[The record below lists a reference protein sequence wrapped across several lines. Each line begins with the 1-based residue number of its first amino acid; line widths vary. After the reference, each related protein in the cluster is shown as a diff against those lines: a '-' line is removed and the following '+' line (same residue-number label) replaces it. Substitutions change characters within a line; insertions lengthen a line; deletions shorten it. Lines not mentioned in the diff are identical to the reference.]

1 MLHTTHPA
9 RRNDNHVIH
18 GLNLHIDM
26 KPLSIRELDRGKG
39 HWVLPWPCVSSLP
52 RSNSPQKHVKISE
65 IGNPGSPAS
74 FKVRCP
80 KGNRARLIPKSGY
93 ETRVIRQ
100 YLSASMDKLMSIVD
114 EGTDCVK
121 CLDVP
126 HKLNSVPDLVG

>member
-1 MLHTTHPA
+1 MA
-9 RRNDNHVIH
+9 
-18 GLNLHIDM
+18 
-26 KPLSIRELDRGKG
+26 KG
-39 HWVLPWPCVSSLP
+39 GPSAPCHDPIPGNVAP
-52 RSNSPQKHVKISE
+52 QPNCPQKHVKISE
-65 IGNPGSPAS
+65 IGNPAS

-80 KGNRARLIPKSGY
+80 KGNQARLIPKSGY

-100 YLSASMDKLMSIVD
+100 YLSASMDELMSIVD